1 MFCSVTARYPASHSK
16 HVLFW
21 RETRGLPTTM
31 VNFLQ
36 FSGRK
41 VKNKTDPG
49 IKQKVHLM
57 GLFTK

>member
-1 MFCSVTARYPASHSK
+1 
-16 HVLFW
+16 
-21 RETRGLPTTM
+21 M

-41 VKNKTDPG
+41 VKNKTDLG
-49 IKQKVHLM
+49 FKQKVHLM